1 MALRRAG
8 RARPP
13 PPCFFRG
20 ARSRRGRLWRRERP
34 RASVHVAVVQLELH
48 IPTSRSLKEKR
59 AVLRPIVEGL
69 RHRFQISVAEVGY
82 QDKWQRALIGM
93 AVVSDSYSHAGE
105 VVDNV
110 ERWVWSKPD
119 VEVTR
124 FDTTW
129 VDSE

>member
-1 MALRRAG
+1 M
-8 RARPP
+8 
-13 PPCFFRG
+13 
-20 ARSRRGRLWRRERP
+20 
-34 RASVHVAVVQLELH
+34 HVAIVQLEVH

-82 QDKWQRALIGM
+82 QDKWQRTLIGM
-93 AVVSDSYSHAGE
+93 AVVSDSYGHAVE

-119 VEVTR
+119 IEVCGFST
-124 FDTTW
+124 DW
-129 VDSE
+129 VDTP

>member
-1 MALRRAG
+1 VR
-8 RARPP
+8 
-13 PPCFFRG
+13 
-20 ARSRRGRLWRRERP
+20 
-34 RASVHVAVVQLELH
+34 LELH

-105 VVDNV
+105 VVDSV

-124 FDTTW
+124 FEREW
-129 VDSE
+129 VGDGDD

>member
-1 MALRRAG
+1 M
-8 RARPP
+8 
-13 PPCFFRG
+13 
-20 ARSRRGRLWRRERP
+20 
-34 RASVHVAVVQLELH
+34 HVAVVQLELH

-69 RHRFQISVAEVGY
+69 RHRFQISVAEVDY
-82 QDKWQRALIGM
+82 QDKWQRALIGL
-93 AVVSDSYSHAGE
+93 AVVSDSYSHAVE

-124 FDTTW
+124 FETEW
-129 VDSE
+129 VDGG

>member
-1 MALRRAG
+1 M
-8 RARPP
+8 
-13 PPCFFRG
+13 
-20 ARSRRGRLWRRERP
+20 
-34 RASVHVAVVQLELH
+34 HVAVVQLELH

-82 QDKWQRALIGM
+82 QDKWQRALVGM
-93 AVVSDSYSHAGE
+93 AVVSDSFSHANE

-110 ERWVWSKPD
+110 ERWVWSKPE

-124 FDTTW
+124 FETTW
-129 VDSE
+129 VDL

>member
-1 MALRRAG
+1 
-8 RARPP
+8 
-13 PPCFFRG
+13 
-20 ARSRRGRLWRRERP
+20 
-34 RASVHVAVVQLELH
+34 VHVAVVRLELH

-69 RHRFQISVAEVGY
+69 RHRFQISVAEVDY
-82 QDKWQRALIGM
+82 QDKWQRALIGL
-93 AVVSDSYSHAGE
+93 AVVSHSYGHAVE

-124 FDTTW
+124 FETEW
-129 VDSE
+129 VDS

>member
-1 MALRRAG
+1 M
-8 RARPP
+8 
-13 PPCFFRG
+13 
-20 ARSRRGRLWRRERP
+20 
-34 RASVHVAVVQLELH
+34 HVAVVQLELH

-59 AVLRPIVEGL
+59 AVLRPIVEGI

-93 AVVSDSYSHAGE
+93 AVVSDSYGHAVE

-124 FDTTW
+124 FDTEW
-129 VDSE
+129 VGES

>member
-1 MALRRAG
+1 M
-8 RARPP
+8 
-13 PPCFFRG
+13 
-20 ARSRRGRLWRRERP
+20 
-34 RASVHVAVVQLELH
+34 HVAVVQLELH

-59 AVLRPIVEGL
+59 AALRPIVEGI

-93 AVVSDSYSHAGE
+93 AVVSDSYGHAVE

-110 ERWVWSKPD
+110 ERWVWSKPE

-124 FDTTW
+124 FETTW
-129 VDSE
+129 TDES

>member
-1 MALRRAG
+1 M
-8 RARPP
+8 
-13 PPCFFRG
+13 
-20 ARSRRGRLWRRERP
+20 
-34 RASVHVAVVQLELH
+34 HVAVVQLELH

-59 AVLRPIVEGL
+59 AVLRPIVEGI

-93 AVVSDSYSHAGE
+93 AVVSDSYGHAAE

-110 ERWVWSKPD
+110 ERWVWSKPE

-124 FDTTW
+124 FEREW
-129 VDSE
+129 VS

>member
-1 MALRRAG
+1 M
-8 RARPP
+8 
-13 PPCFFRG
+13 
-20 ARSRRGRLWRRERP
+20 
-34 RASVHVAVVQLELH
+34 HVAVVQLELH

-93 AVVSDSYSHAGE
+93 AVVSDSYGHAVE

-119 VEVTR
+119 IEVTR
-124 FDTTW
+124 FQTEW
-129 VDSE
+129 VDVS

>member
-1 MALRRAG
+1 
-8 RARPP
+8 
-13 PPCFFRG
+13 
-20 ARSRRGRLWRRERP
+20 
-34 RASVHVAVVQLELH
+34 VHVAVVQLELH

-59 AVLRPIVEGL
+59 AVLRPIVEGI

-93 AVVSDSYSHAGE
+93 AVVSDSYGHAVE

-110 ERWVWSKPD
+110 ERWVWRKPE

-124 FDTTW
+124 FDTEW
-129 VDSE
+129 HGDGG

>member
-1 MALRRAG
+1 
-8 RARPP
+8 
-13 PPCFFRG
+13 
-20 ARSRRGRLWRRERP
+20 
-34 RASVHVAVVQLELH
+34 VHVAVVQLELH

-82 QDKWQRALIGM
+82 QDKWQRALVGM
-93 AVVSDSYSHAGE
+93 AVVSDSYSHATE

-110 ERWVWSKPD
+110 ERWVWSKPE

-124 FDTTW
+124 FETTW
-129 VDSE
+129 VGS